1 MDDVAGIKHIIS
13 DLELLMIRDQEI
25 PYDKIK
31 KLIQHIDGL
40 EIDKIEAERNLIDD
54 YKECQYVINDYS
66 GFITEAIVDIEHM
79 VESTYNNRNILTG
92 LLTLNVITKKEIDLI
107 KTCWESIKHNNDY
120 IFTKSD
126 I

>member
-1 MDDVAGIKHIIS
+1 MDDVSGINHIIS

-54 YKECQYVINDYS
+54 YKEYRYVINDYS

-92 LLTLNVITKKEIDLI
+92 LLMLKVITKEEIDSI
-107 KTCWESIKHNNDY
+107 KTCWESIKHNNDH
-120 IFTKSD
+120 IFIKS
-126 I
+126 